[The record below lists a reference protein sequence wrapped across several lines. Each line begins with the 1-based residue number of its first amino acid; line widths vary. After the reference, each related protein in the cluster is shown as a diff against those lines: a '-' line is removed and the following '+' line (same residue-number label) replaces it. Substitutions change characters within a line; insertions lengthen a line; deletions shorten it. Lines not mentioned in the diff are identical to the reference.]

1 MLAIER
7 RNAILLKLAAEGK
20 VLVNDLSREFD
31 VTEETIRRDLEK
43 LDNDGLLQK
52 TYGGAVKVDNTSLDL
67 PFQVRRH
74 KNVEAKQKIAAKI
87 AAMIDDGAHLMFDS
101 SSTALSLIQYIINR
115 KNITLITNSIE
126 ILLELC
132 NKQDWNII
140 STGGTLKEGGRSLI
154 GYQAEKSLADFHV
167 DLAVCSCKGIDLS
180 SGITDS
186 NEADAAIKNM
196 IFESATKKILAVDS
210 TKFDC
215 VSFVKVSNL
224 TNVDMIV
231 TDSEPDSKWI
241 NYCNDNGIEL
251 VYDKPILEG
260 NK

>member
-20 VLVNDLSREFD
+20 VLVSSLSQEFD

-43 LDNDGLLQK
+43 LDNEGLVKK

-67 PFQVRRH
+67 PFQVRRQE
-74 KNVEAKQKIAAKI
+74 NVEAKQKIAAKI
-87 AAMIDDGAHLMFDS
+87 SAMIDDGAHLMLDS

-132 NKQDWNII
+132 NKHDWNII
-140 STGGTLKEGGRSLI
+140 STGGTLKEGGLSLV

-167 DLAVCSCKGIDLS
+167 DLAVCSCKGIDLNY
-180 SGITDS
+180 GITDS
-186 NEADAAIKNM
+186 NEADAAIKNI
-196 IFESATKKILAVDS
+196 IFESAAKKILAIDT

-215 VSFVKVSNL
+215 VSFVRVCNL
-224 TNVDMIV
+224 TNVDVIV
-231 TDSEPDSKWI
+231 TDSEPDSKWKK
-241 NYCNDNGIEL
+241 YCADNGVEL
-251 VYDKPILEG
+251 LYEE
-260 NK
+260 NHSEEQR